1 MTNIALFGPPGAG
14 KGTQSEKL
22 MQRYQL
28 VHIAPGDL
36 MREQIS
42 KKTTLGRQ
50 VAQYINQG
58 KLAPNALVIGIVAE
72 RLAASKDEGGF
83 LFDGFPRTT
92 IQAQALE
99 EKLASYNMQIDA
111 VIFLEVPEQELVRRI
126 KSRAQIAGRVDDQD
140 EAKIATRMR
149 VYHENTLPVAQYYAR
164 QNKLVK
170 VSGVGAVDT
179 IFERIVAAVQQLS
192 VVPTLK

>member
-99 EKLASYNMQIDA
+99 ERLASYNMQIDA

-140 EAKIATRMR
+140 EAKIATRMG

-192 VVPTLK
+192 VVPTPK